1 MKKLFLIILALILLL
16 SGCAAQQA
24 TAPTPTPTAT
34 PEPTPQPTPSP
45 TPEPTPSPTPE
56 PTPDPYFPD
65 EEEVTVQPDNGY
77 WLYRSPSL
85 FVEVNRYFD
94 EDNIITY
101 FVAEVRMKE
110 SESER
115 TGFGRPDKPGKSKM
129 LYDIARNYQAVIAVN
144 GDFLDYVSSDDKGI
158 IIRNGE
164 VYVERDEVDTLAFY
178 PDGTM
183 RIVRKGE
190 ATADDLLADGVKN
203 SFSFGPALI
212 NDGVIEPD
220 LEDMHLASKKPRT
233 AVGMIE
239 PYHYLLVVVD
249 GRQSKYSKG
258 MTYPE
263 LADLFASYDC
273 EVAYNLDGGKSATM
287 CFMGEHISKYDGS
300 LTGQRRVPDALM
312 FGFTPLL
319 AEDTEEE

>member
-1 MKKLFLIILALILLL
+1 VRKLSLIILSLLL
-16 SGCAAQQA
+16 LLGGCAAQ
-24 TAPTPTPTAT
+24 PTAA
-34 PEPTPQPTPSP
+34 PEPTPAATAEPTPEPTPSP

-65 EEEVTVQPDNGY
+65 REEVTVEADNGY

-85 FVEVNRYFD
+85 FVEINRFFD
-94 EDNIITY
+94 EENIITY

-110 SESER
+110 GETER
-115 TGFGRPDKPGKSKM
+115 SGFGRPDKPGQSKM
-129 LYDIARNYQAVIAVN
+129 LYDIARSYQAVIAVN
-144 GDFLDYVSSDDKGI
+144 GDFLDYVSSDPKGI
-158 IIRNGE
+158 ILRNGQA
-164 VYVERDEVDTLAFY
+164 YVEQDKVDTLAFY

-183 RIVRKGE
+183 RIIRPDE
-190 ATADDLLADGVKN
+190 STADELLADGVQN
-203 SFSFGPALI
+203 SFSFGPTLI
-212 NDGVIEPD
+212 NNGIIEPD
-220 LEDMHLASKKPRT
+220 LDKGKLASKKPRT

-258 MTYPE
+258 MTYVE

-273 EVAYNLDGGKSATM
+273 EVAYNLDGGKSSTM
-287 CFMGEHISKYDGS
+287 CFMGEHINKYDGS

-312 FGFTPLL
+312 FGFTPIL
-319 AEDTEEE
+319 AEDE

>member
-1 MKKLFLIILALILLL
+1 MRKLSLIILALMLLL
-16 SGCAAQQA
+16 TGCATQSV
-24 TAPTPTPTAT
+24 TVITPAPTTTTQPTP
-34 PEPTPQPTPSP
+34 EPTPSP

-65 EEEVTVQPDNGY
+65 EEEVTIEPDNGY

-85 FVEVNRYFD
+85 FVEVNRHFD
-94 EDNIITY
+94 KDNVITY
-101 FVAEVRMKE
+101 FVAEIRMKE
-110 SESER
+110 GER
-115 TGFGRPDKPGKSKM
+115 ERSGFGRPDKPGKRRM
-129 LYDIARNYQAVIAVN
+129 LFEIARSYQAVIAVN
-144 GDFLDYVSSDDKGI
+144 GDYLDYVEADPKGI

-164 VYVERDEVDTLAFY
+164 TYVKQDAIDTLAFY

-183 RIVRKGE
+183 RIIHPGE
-190 ATADDLLADGVKN
+190 TDADALLEDGVQN
-203 SFSFGPALI
+203 SFSFGPTLI
-212 NDGVIEPD
+212 NNGVIEPD
-220 LEDMHLASKKPRT
+220 IDDHRLASKKPRT

-258 MTYPE
+258 MTMVE

-273 EVAYNLDGGKSATM
+273 EVAYNLDGGASATM
-287 CFMGEHISKYDGS
+287 CFMGEHISQYEGS
-300 LTGQRRVPDALM
+300 LTGQRSVPDSLM

-319 AEDTEEE
+319 AEEE

>member
-1 MKKLFLIILALILLL
+1 MRKLSLIILVLMILLT
-16 SGCAAQQA
+16 GCATQTVTVQ
-24 TAPTPTPTAT
+24 PIPTAT
-34 PEPTPQPTPSP
+34 VQPTPEPTPSP

-65 EEEVTVQPDNGY
+65 QEEVTVEADNGY

-85 FVEVNRYFD
+85 FVEVNRHFD

-110 SESER
+110 GESER
-115 TGFGRPDKPGKSKM
+115 AGFGRPDKPGKSKM
-129 LYDIARNYQAVIAVN
+129 LYEIARNYQAVIAIN
-144 GDFLDYVSSDDKGI
+144 GDFLDYVSSDSKGI

-164 VYVERDEVDTLAFY
+164 VHTERDEVDTLAFY
-178 PDGTM
+178 PDGIM
-183 RIVRKGE
+183 RIIRPDE
-190 ATADDLLADGVKN
+190 ATADELLADGVQN
-203 SFSFGPALI
+203 SFSFGPTLI
-212 NDGVIEPD
+212 NNGIIEPGLD
-220 LEDMHLASKKPRT
+220 KGRLSSRKPRT

-258 MTYPE
+258 MSYVE

-273 EVAYNLDGGKSATM
+273 EVAYNLDGGASATM
-287 CFMGEHISKYDGS
+287 CFMGEHISQYEGS
-300 LTGQRRVPDALM
+300 LTGQRKVPDSLM

-319 AEDTEEE
+319 AEEE

>member
-1 MKKLFLIILALILLL
+1 MRKLFLIILALMLLT
-16 SGCAAQQA
+16 GCATQSV
-24 TAPTPTPTAT
+24 TVITPAPTAT
-34 PEPTPQPTPSP
+34 AQPTPEPTPSP

-65 EEEVTVQPDNGY
+65 QEEVTIEPDNGF

-85 FVEVNRYFD
+85 FVEVNRHFD
-94 EDNIITY
+94 EENIITY
-101 FVAEVRMKE
+101 FVAEIRMKE
-110 SESER
+110 GER
-115 TGFGRPDKPGKSKM
+115 ERSGFGRPDKPGKRKM
-129 LYDIARNYQAVIAVN
+129 LFEIARSYQAVIAVN
-144 GDFLDYVSSDDKGI
+144 GDYLDYVEADPKGI

-164 VYVERDEVDTLAFY
+164 TYVKQDAVDTLAFY

-183 RIVRKGE
+183 RIIRPGE
-190 ATADDLLADGVKN
+190 TDADELLEDGVQN
-203 SFSFGPALI
+203 SFSFGPTLI
-212 NDGVIEPD
+212 NNGVIEPD
-220 LEDMHLASKKPRT
+220 LEDLRLASKKPRT

-239 PYHYLLVVVD
+239 PYHYLLIVVD

-273 EVAYNLDGGKSATM
+273 EVAYNLDGGASATM
-287 CFMGEHISKYDGS
+287 CFMGEHISQYEGS
-300 LTGQRRVPDALM
+300 LTGQRSVPDSLM

-319 AEDTEEE
+319 AEKEE